1 MDLGLDNKVALVT
14 GASSGI
20 GKATA
25 LALAAE
31 GCRVCIV
38 ARDPTRLEAAAAEI
52 RATTSAEVIAISGDV
67 ADVARMAALLDE
79 TRHRLGSID
88 ILVNNAGGPP
98 PGSFLEHDDVR
109 WAETLERN
117 FMSVVRLSRAVAPS
131 MKERRW
137 GRILNVTST
146 IAKEPTPAM
155 VLSASARAA
164 VSAFTK
170 AISGELAAFNVTAN
184 TVCPGGVDTDRVVS
198 LMTQTARREGKPL
211 EEILKRSV
219 AMIPSQRFA
228 TAAEIAGLMAFL
240 ASEQA
245 AYLTGVSL
253 MADGGLTKGIF

>member
-1 MDLGLDNKVALVT
+1 MKFGLSDKVALVT
-14 GASSGI
+14 GGSSGI

-31 GCRVCIV
+31 GCNVCIL
-38 ARDPTRLEAAAAEI
+38 ARDTAKLESAATEI
-52 RATTSAEVIAISGDV
+52 RAVTSANVFGLSGDV
-67 ADVARMAALLDE
+67 ADAVGMAAHLDE
-79 TRHRLGSID
+79 VRRRLGPID

-98 PGSFLEHDDVR
+98 PGSFLEHDDAR

-117 FMSVVRLSRAVAPS
+117 FMSVVRLSRAVSPS

-164 VSAFTK
+164 VSAFGK
-170 AISGELAAFNVTAN
+170 AISSELASFNITVN
-184 TVCPGGVDTDRVVS
+184 TVCPGGVDTERVAN
-198 LMTQTARREGKPL
+198 LMAQTAQREGKQM
-211 EEILKRSV
+211 EEILNRSV
-219 AMIPSQRFA
+219 AMIPAQRLA
-228 TAAEIAGLMAFL
+228 TPAEIAALMAFL

-245 AYLTGVSL
+245 SYLTGLSL
-253 MADGGLTKGIF
+253 MADGGLTKGVF